1 MAMLT
6 FLRIGKE
13 IHDETEEFLINHL
26 LDRRR
31 QPYERIL
38 SRGRTLVTRTIT
50 WILDR
55 CGLENVI

>member
-13 IHDETEEFLINHL
+13 IHDETEEFLIDHL
-26 LDRRR
+26 QD
-31 QPYERIL
+31 
-38 SRGRTLVTRTIT
+38 RGRKPHQRVLARIRVRAFRTIS

-55 CGLENVI
+55 CGLHNII